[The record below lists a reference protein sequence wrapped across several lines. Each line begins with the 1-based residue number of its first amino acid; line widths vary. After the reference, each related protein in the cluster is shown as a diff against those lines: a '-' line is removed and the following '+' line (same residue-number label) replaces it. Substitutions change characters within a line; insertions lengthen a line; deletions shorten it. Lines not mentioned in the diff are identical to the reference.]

1 MLVLFLSD
9 AKLALG
15 SYGRHINLAGGHVK
29 AFGVELEV
37 MDQRFHR
44 LLHLA
49 ALGRHH
55 LAVQRGDGPVR
66 HVAQAL
72 LDDAD
77 RLAAFLHPHH
87 EAVVAIAAGADGNVE
102 VHAVVHVIGLAFADI
117 PGDARTADHRAGK
130 APRSEEHTSELQSL
144 MRISYAVFCL
154 KKTTN
159 DSPPSHHHQPLPH
172 PTHRKNH
179 STT

>member
-1 MLVLFLSD
+1 
-9 AKLALG
+9 
-15 SYGRHINLAGGHVK
+15 
-29 AFGVELEV
+29 

-117 PGDARTADHRAGK
+117 PGDARTSDHRAGK
-130 APRSEEHTSELQSL
+130 APFDRVFVWHLGHVDLALRSEEHTFAHHSL
-144 MRISYAVFCL
+144 IRIPYTDYCSSQNNTSFI
-154 KKTTN
+154 T
-159 DSPPSHHHQPLPH
+159 
-172 PTHRKNH
+172 
-179 STT
+179 